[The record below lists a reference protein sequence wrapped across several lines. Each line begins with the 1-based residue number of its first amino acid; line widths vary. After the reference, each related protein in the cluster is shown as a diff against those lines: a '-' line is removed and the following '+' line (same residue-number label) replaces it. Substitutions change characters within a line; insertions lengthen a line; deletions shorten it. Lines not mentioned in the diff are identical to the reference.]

1 MGSHAENQDK
11 PIYKKGWF
19 WAIIIVLIIL
29 IGGTASTQKT
39 DPTSNS
45 SEAKQAEKKEEEIL
59 EVDYNV
65 LHQEYQENA
74 IAADAKYKG
83 KILKLTGPVD
93 DINREI
99 AGNPYITFKVGDQ
112 YSFKN
117 VRITFKK
124 AEEQKVSTLKKG
136 QSVTIKGKCTGLL
149 LTTTVSLNDCEIMM

>member
-11 PIYKKGWF
+11 PLYKKGWF
-19 WAIIIVLIIL
+19 WAIIIVVIIV

-39 DPTSNS
+39 DPTSS
-45 SEAKQAEKKEEEIL
+45 QSETKQTAKEEEVL

-65 LHQEYQENA
+65 LHQDYQENA

-149 LTTTVSLNDCEIMM
+149 LTTTVSLNDCEIIM